1 MSFSNIDYAF
11 AGYDIV
17 KGYPLSKGRDPGFT
31 SAIFKADYINGR
43 ANGDCRYSL
52 PKGIN
57 AVPDV
62 SCDVSFKSDIVKTKA
77 EFHKYLAASANFQEG
92 GWGFEF
98 SASASYQ
105 KSTSDLSS
113 REYVYII
120 SKALCTS
127 YFSRIE
133 VSAPPPFDEGFLAL
147 ARPLGNAQAAS
158 TEVATMV
165 KKFVET
171 YGTHFLDEV
180 TFGSSYTQEHRTET
194 STFGTLSNEKFG
206 VAVQASYSG
215 LSSVGGGFSF
225 DSEQQQAASN
235 FAKKVETT
243 TVTVGSAPP
252 ANGDALTWASVS
264 KENPVPVKYN
274 LRPIADLFTAKF
286 FPSPSDIEYS
296 TIRNRLLQAPLYS
309 CYAKQANG
317 AAVACVNSQNWGT
330 EEVVT
335 IQGGYAKL
343 PASGET
349 ELFGGSYPGT
359 GSQEVISCEPM
370 CSFRTDCIGY
380 AESNSSTCSIVKQK
394 DEQTA
399 DHEWKNGASWEFTLY
414 INRMKNDLVLKGK
427 VPRVTARFNGVT
439 TKLYSYYYFF
449 NANEPRADNL
459 KECRQICVH
468 DPLCKAFRF
477 GKCAGSG
484 LCINRACY
492 IFHFIESLT
501 AETLTETE
509 FHFVAK

>member
-1 MSFSNIDYAF
+1 MSFPNIDYAF

-31 SAIFKADYINGR
+31 SAIFKADYANGR

-77 EFHKYLAASANFQEG
+77 EFHKSLAASANIQGG

-105 KSTSDLSS
+105 KSTSDMSS

-133 VSAPPPFDEGFLAL
+133 VSVPPPFDEGFLAL
-147 ARPLGNAQAAS
+147 ARPLGNAQS
-158 TEVATMV
+158 SPTEVAAMV

-194 STFGTLSNEKFG
+194 STFETLSNEKFG
-206 VAVQASYSG
+206 VAMQASYSG
-215 LSSVGGGFSF
+215 LFSVGGGFSF

-264 KENPVPVKYN
+264 KENPVPVKYS

-296 TIRNRLLQAPLYS
+296 TIRSRLLQAPQVS
-309 CYAKQANG
+309 CDSLKANG
-317 AAVACVNSQNWGT
+317 VAVSCINSQNWGT

-335 IQGGYAKL
+335 IRGGYPRL
-343 PASGET
+343 PSGVT
-349 ELFGGSYPGT
+349 ELVDGFYLGT
-359 GSQEVISCEPM
+359 GSEAVTSCEPM

-380 AESNSSTCSIVKQK
+380 TSTESRTCSIVKQK

-399 DHEWKNGASWEFTLY
+399 DHEWNNGASWVFTLY
-414 INRMKNDLVLKGK
+414 LNKMKNDLVLKGK
-427 VPRVTARFNGVT
+427 VPRVTARVNGVT
-439 TKLYSYYYFF
+439 TTLYSYYSFL

-459 KECRQICVH
+459 KECRQNCVH

-484 LCINRACY
+484 LCNDRACY
-492 IFHFIESLT
+492 IFHNIDTLT
-501 AETLTETE
+501 AETLTKTE